1 MTHEPSP
8 EMLALAL
15 ALDGQ
20 WAASLRM
27 DGLAPPPRRL
37 VPPPPGA
44 PGAEPSAAC
53 AKRAMPAPGGGGN
66 RCHAARHG
74 ASTVGAIP
82 QGARALSAIAHRTSG
97 VAPNPSVRSN
107 RDASSA

>member
-27 DGLAPPPRRL
+27 NGLAPPPLRV
-37 VPPPPGA
+37 VPSPPGA

-53 AKRAMPAPGGGGN
+53 AKRAMPVPVAEVTD
-66 RCHAARHG
+66 AM
-74 ASTVGAIP
+74 P
-82 QGARALSAIAHRTSG
+82 QGTVPARW
-97 VAPNPSVRSN
+97 VRS
-107 RDASSA
+107 RKVREPYPR